1 MEGLLA
7 SLTFGMNVQDAAF
20 KAALSSDRDAL
31 RQTERQ
37 FHSSGDAMTNAMTTT
52 AREVAIRRVEWS
64 FDRPAQVNRSKWTM
78 RRQVV
83 QQPGPALWSATA
95 EMAVRIGTDEWLEA
109 EAFLIDLEGAINTF
123 RLEAAAAA
131 QTDLALTPMVDGAG
145 QYGRSLR
152 LRGGIPGGGLKRGH
166 KMTVNE
172 QMVSISA
179 PFAFGADGRATVTF
193 KPSLRLSPQ
202 DGAAVEMRKPTVL
215 VALVGSAVGWSE
227 DLGGIFQAKPIQLE
241 EAF

>member
-1 MEGLLA
+1 MA
-7 SLTFGMNVQDAAF
+7 IITVP
-20 KAALSSDRDAL
+20 DAL
-31 RQTERQ
+31 
-37 FHSSGDAMTNAMTTT
+37 
-52 AREVAIRRVEWS
+52 AIRRVEWS

-83 QQPGPALWSATA
+83 QQPGKALWSATA
-95 EMAVRIGTDEWLEA
+95 ELAVRVGTDEWLEA
-109 EAFLIDLEGAINTF
+109 EAFLIDLEGQINSF

-131 QTDLALTPMVDGAG
+131 QTELPLAPMVDGAG
-145 QYGRSLR
+145 QFGRSLR
-152 LRGGIPGGGLKRGH
+152 LRGGIPGAGLKRGH

-202 DGAAVEMRKPTVL
+202 DGAAVEMRRPTVL
-215 VALVGSAVGWSE
+215 VALVGSAIGWSE
-227 DLGGIFQAKPIQLE
+227 DLGGIFQGKPIQVE